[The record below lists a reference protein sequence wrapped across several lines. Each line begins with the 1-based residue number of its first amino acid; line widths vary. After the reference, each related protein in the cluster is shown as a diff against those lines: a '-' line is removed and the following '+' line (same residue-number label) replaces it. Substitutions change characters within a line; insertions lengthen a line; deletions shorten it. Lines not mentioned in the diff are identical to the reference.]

1 MIMLYLPYPP
11 SGNHM
16 WKHAG
21 GKHYLTKQ
29 AMAYYSQVAYVI
41 AQAGM
46 AMNLEDR
53 LHVEVDVYPPDKR
66 RRDLSNVIKVLEDA
80 CTKAGLWQDDSQ
92 IDSLVIK
99 RMAVM
104 KGGAIG
110 LRLEPIGAEYATVW
124 KTINIFK
131 AIDMAH
137 GGRRDGAGRK
147 AGVPNK
153 INSDV
158 KEMILGALQAAGGK
172 DYLTEQAITNPTAF
186 LSLVGKVVPK
196 DVSVDQ
202 KGNVTLTVVT
212 NVPMND

>member
-1 MIMLYLPYPP
+1 MLYLPYPP

-110 LRLEPIGAEYATVW
+110 LRLEPIGAEYAT
-124 KTINIFK
+124 
-131 AIDMAH
+131 
-137 GGRRDGAGRK
+137 
-147 AGVPNK
+147 
-153 INSDV
+153 
-158 KEMILGALQAAGGK
+158 
-172 DYLTEQAITNPTAF
+172 
-186 LSLVGKVVPK
+186 
-196 DVSVDQ
+196 
-202 KGNVTLTVVT
+202 
-212 NVPMND
+212 